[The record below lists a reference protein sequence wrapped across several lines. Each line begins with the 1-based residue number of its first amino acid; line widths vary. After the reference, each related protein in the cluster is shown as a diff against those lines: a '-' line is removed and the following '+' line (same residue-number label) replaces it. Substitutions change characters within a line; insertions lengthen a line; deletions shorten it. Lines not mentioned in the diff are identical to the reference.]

1 MRRKEKEVKD
11 IEEVE
16 AIIERATVCRLGLSV
31 DNVPYI
37 VPLNFGY
44 KDRCLYFHSAR
55 EGRKIDMIKSNDN
68 VCFEVEADTELI
80 RADNP
85 CEWGMKYRSV
95 IGFGK
100 ASIVEDP
107 EERKRG
113 LDVIMAHYSSE
124 RSCEYPPSAFEKAAI
139 IKVRTEH
146 MTGKRSG

>member
-11 IEEVE
+11 IKEIE

-44 KDRCLYFHSAR
+44 KDRCLYFHSAK

-68 VCFEVEADTELI
+68 VCFEVDTETELI
-80 RADNP
+80 KSNNP
-85 CEWGMKYRSV
+85 CKWGMKYSSV

-100 ASIVEDP
+100 AFLIEDP
-107 EERKRG
+107 DEKKKG
-113 LDVIMAHYSSE
+113 LDVIMAHYSPD
-124 RSCEYPPSAFEKAAI
+124 RAYEYPQSVIEEVVVIQVKI
-139 IKVRTEH
+139 EQ
-146 MTGKRSG
+146 MSGKGLG